1 MRLGRMKGSAV
12 WETVFDGNIV
22 PPEYF
27 ERTQMVNDGER
38 VKLVKSWGYTAV
50 FYIRQSANM
59 KNQFRTAA
67 SRR

>member
-1 MRLGRMKGSAV
+1 MRVGRMKRPAF
-12 WETVFDGNIV
+12 WEAVFDGNIV

-27 ERTQMVNDGER
+27 EGIQMVNDGER
-38 VKLVKSWGYTAV
+38 VKLVKARSDSPV
-50 FYIRQSANM
+50 LYIRQAANM